1 MSVSVRYV
9 RILEASCPHPFVNL
23 AFWIVRKCFFPVNND
38 LIFEAERKLDYAFPN
53 ELRTF
58 YLEIGEGRLQSGEEA
73 RFVSH
78 SHNSVIHPTDIPK
91 LLDGTCEWMMPYTEI
106 QPDVLPFFDR
116 DLDLFLCLRPRSG
129 NPNAVYWMWGDRICD
144 SLIEFF
150 QRLMVD
156 PDWFN
161 PPKSRSTEH

>member
-1 MSVSVRYV
+1 MFEFLKPLV
-9 RILEASCPHPFVNL
+9 RIPSPTLRLGLFENG
-23 AFWIVRKCFFPVNND
+23 FFPVD
-38 LIFEAERKLDYAFPN
+38 HALIFEAEERLGYTFPD
-53 ELRTF
+53 ELRAF
-58 YLEIGEGRLQSGEEA
+58 YIEIGEGRLQSGEEA
-73 RFVSH
+73 RLVSH

-116 DLDLFLCLRPRSG
+116 DLDLFLCLRPRSD

-144 SLIEFF
+144 SLVEFF

-161 PPKSRSTEH
+161 PPKSRSTGH